1 MSHTDLLFCRSLG
14 PATPVLH
21 ADAVDAG
28 TSYVGLVSL
37 CLSSY
42 RPLLLFSSLSSHP
55 PRYFPFFF
63 VYLPTLMLPLF
74 LPSLSLSYTRESLE
88 RFFYLCAGNG
98 RVALHGSESLTR
110 CRRFSPLDSS
120 LALLA
125 PTCLDSNDALPI
137 TSLTLAFSLNKAT
150 GDVCHLLCPQGK
162 STLWIYRVDRVARYR
177 AIELINS
184 VRGSEA

>member
-42 RPLLLFSSLSSHP
+42 RPLLLFFPLFFSLSSHP

-63 VYLPTLMLPLF
+63 VYLPTLMLSLL
-74 LPSLSLSYTRESLE
+74 LPSLSLSYNRESLE

-120 LALLA
+120 SALLA

-162 STLWIYRVDRVARYR
+162 STLWIY
-177 AIELINS
+177 
-184 VRGSEA
+184 